1 MVGFAACPLGKPGHI
16 AMHDAFDVE
25 EDGGA
30 PREAC
35 EKGGG
40 EGVDRTLSLRAAGCA
55 RDKEML
61 AELGLGPVHAS
72 DPNAAPRARLM
83 Q

>member
-1 MVGFAACPLGKPGHI
+1 MIGFAACPLGKPGHI

-35 EKGGG
+35 EKSGCQ
-40 EGVDRTLSLRAAGCA
+40 GVDRTLSLRTSGCA

-72 DPNAAPRARLM
+72 DLDPAPSALA
-83 Q
+83 